1 MDYWTTHSML
11 TGHSFISGTLTID
24 AGAGVSPAAFLL
36 LTLRPL
42 GSPHW
47 SVAFARFSPGML
59 LTNSPVSLGVGWECR
74 ALDMEIV
81 RMLELPFLSSQVMR
95 KAVMGETAA
104 AAPRFLLAM
113 QNYFLDFGLAAA
125 QALNVTAWD
134 PGYILP
140 CLA

>member
-1 MDYWTTHSML
+1 
-11 TGHSFISGTLTID
+11 
-24 AGAGVSPAAFLL
+24 
-36 LTLRPL
+36 
-42 GSPHW
+42 
-47 SVAFARFSPGML
+47 
-59 LTNSPVSLGVGWECR
+59 
-74 ALDMEIV
+74 
-81 RMLELPFLSSQVMR
+81 MR
-95 KAVMGETAA
+95 KVWMVEMAA